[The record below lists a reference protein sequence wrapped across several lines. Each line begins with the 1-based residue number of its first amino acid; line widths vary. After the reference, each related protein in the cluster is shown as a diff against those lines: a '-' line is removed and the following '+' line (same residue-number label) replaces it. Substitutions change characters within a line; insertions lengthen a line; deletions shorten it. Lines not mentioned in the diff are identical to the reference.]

1 MNIINIEHL
10 TKAYT
15 DTPLFDDVSFT
26 LDEGEKVGL
35 IGVNGTGKSTLLRI
49 IAGIEQGDSGKYTRA
64 NNLTIAYLPQV
75 PVFNEEADVLE
86 SVLAGHLT
94 ADESTVQETGDSWA
108 ADAEDR
114 WTLEADAK
122 RMLNQLGI
130 YGLEEKMGQLSGGQ
144 RKRAA
149 LVRTL
154 LSDADV
160 LILDEPTNH
169 LDAFMSEWLEDYLRN
184 YRGTILMVTHD
195 RYFLDAVTRSI
206 VEIDH
211 GKLYSYDA
219 NYRGFLQLKQERE
232 EMQDAAMRK
241 LRSMLRV
248 ELQWMQR
255 GAEARRTKQKKQIR
269 QYEEHAAVQAPER
282 DQDVQLS
289 SIASRMGRST
299 IELDQ
304 VSMCFGDHALFR
316 DFSYTF
322 LKNDRIGFVG
332 PNGCGKTT
340 LMRIISGELQPSEGE
355 VRIGQTI
362 RMGYYAQELQRLFV
376 FEKEEQQK
384 PSPDDP
390 GEDKRERP
398 DPETRVIDYIRD
410 AAEYIRTDD
419 GLISASQMLERFL
432 FTPEKQYTRLGK
444 LSGGE
449 LRRLHLL
456 RVLMLQPN
464 VLILDEPTNDLDIRT
479 LMVLEDFLDSF
490 SGIVITVSHD
500 RYFLDRVVRRIFAF
514 EEGSIRAYEGGYTDY
529 LAKRPEPAAI
539 PEKPA
544 GKASGKRTTDSVYTA
559 GKSISDSDSTEM
571 SSTSGKGRLPVK
583 LKFSYKEQREYETI
597 DADIEDLE
605 QAIAAKNEEI
615 SANATDFEKLSALS
629 AEKEQLEAALSEKM
643 DRWVYL
649 NELAEMIRTQ

>member
-49 IAGIEQGDSGKYTRA
+49 IAGLEQGDSGKYTRA
-64 NNLTIAYLPQV
+64 NNLTLSYLPQV
-75 PVFNEEADVLE
+75 PVFNEDAGVLE
-86 SVLAGHLT
+86 SVLSAHPAANG
-94 ADESTVQETGDSWA
+94 ESLQGLNENWTVNPKEQ
-108 ADAEDR
+108 

-130 YGLEEKMGQLSGGQ
+130 YGLEEKMRQLSGGQ

-169 LDAFMSEWLEDYLRN
+169 LDAFMSEWLEEYLRN

-195 RYFLDAVTRSI
+195 RYFLDAVTRRI

-211 GKLYSYDA
+211 GKLYSYNA
-219 NYRGFLQLKQERE
+219 NYRGFLELKQERE

-241 LRSMLRV
+241 LRSMLRA

-269 QYEEHAAVQAPER
+269 QYEEHAAVRAPER

-289 SIASRMGRST
+289 SIASRMGKST
-299 IELDQ
+299 VELDQ
-304 VSMCFGDHALFR
+304 VGMRYGDHVLFR
-316 DFSYTF
+316 NFSYTF

-340 LMRIISGELQPSEGE
+340 LMRIISGELLPAEGT
-355 VRIGQTI
+355 VRVGQTI

-376 FEKEEQQK
+376 FEKEGMEGTADA
-384 PSPDDP
+384 PAGNDSAD
-390 GEDKRERP
+390 RP

-410 AAEYIRTDD
+410 AAEYIRTEE

-432 FTPEKQYTRLGK
+432 FSPEKQYTRLGK

-514 EEGSIRAYEGGYTDY
+514 EDENIRAYEGGYTDY
-529 LAKRPEPAAI
+529 LAKRPETVT
-539 PEKPA
+539 EKLEDKA
-544 GKASGKRTTDSVYTA
+544 SDKRSAGGRNSEGKAASDFGGAEINTESGRKRPPA
-559 GKSISDSDSTEM
+559 
-571 SSTSGKGRLPVK
+571 K
-583 LKFSYKEQREYETI
+583 LRFSYKEQREYETI
-597 DADIEDLE
+597 DADIEALE
-605 QAIAAKNEEI
+605 QEIQAKDEEI
-615 SANATDFEKLSALS
+615 SANATNFEKLSILT
-629 AEKEQLEAALSEKM
+629 AEKERLEEQLTEKM

-649 NELAEMIRTQ
+649 NELAEKISTQ

>member
-49 IAGIEQGDSGKYTRA
+49 IAGLEQGDSGKFTRA
-64 NNLTIAYLPQV
+64 NNLTISYLPQV
-75 PVFNEEADVLE
+75 PAFDEDAGVLE
-86 SVLAGHLT
+86 SVLSEHQMTAERAGEEVYGSWT
-94 ADESTVQETGDSWA
+94 ADPA
-108 ADAEDR
+108 DR

-122 RMLNQLGI
+122 RMLMQLDI
-130 YGLEEKMGQLSGGQ
+130 RDFQEKMGRLSGGQ

-169 LDAFMSEWLEDYLRN
+169 LDAFMSDWLEEYLRN
-184 YRGTILMVTHD
+184 YRGTLLMVTHD
-195 RYFLDAVTRSI
+195 RYFLDAVTRRI

-219 NYRGFLQLKQERE
+219 NYRGFLELKQERE

-248 ELQWMQR
+248 ELQWMRR

-269 QYEEHAAVQAPER
+269 QYEEHAAVRAPER

-304 VSMCFGDHALFR
+304 LGMCFGERVLFR
-316 DFSYTF
+316 EFTYTF

-340 LMRIISGELQPSEGE
+340 LMRIISGELMPTEGE
-355 VRIGQTI
+355 VRVGQTI
-362 RMGYYAQELQRLFV
+362 RMGYYAQELKKLFV
-376 FEKEEQQK
+376 FDQESSREAAVN
-384 PSPDDP
+384 
-390 GEDKRERP
+390 GEDRP
-398 DPETRVIDYIRD
+398 DPQTRVIDYIRD
-410 AAEYIRTDD
+410 TAEYIRTDD
-419 GLISASQMLERFL
+419 GLVSASQMLERFL
-432 FTPEKQYTRLGK
+432 FPQEKQYTRLK
-444 LSGGE
+444 NLSGGE

-456 RVLMLQPN
+456 KVLMTQPN

-479 LMVLEDFLDSF
+479 LMVLEDFLDTF

-514 EEGSIRAYEGGYTDY
+514 EDGTIRAYEGGYTDY
-529 LAKRPEPAAI
+529 LGKRPEPAAEKA
-539 PEKPA
+539 PEKP
-544 GKASGKRTTDSVYTA
+544 SGKRLINASGQD
-559 GKSISDSDSTEM
+559 
-571 SSTSGKGRLPVK
+571 TSGGGAADGTDFAEKSSSGKPRPPAK
-583 LKFSYKEQREYETI
+583 LRFSYKEQREFETI
-597 DADIEDLE
+597 DADIEALE
-605 QAIAAKNEEI
+605 QAIAEKEEEI
-615 SANATDFEKLSALS
+615 GRYATDFEKLNELTS
-629 AEKEQLEAALSEKM
+629 EKNQLEAQLSEKM

-649 NELAEMIRTQ
+649 NELAEKINTQ